1 SSPTVTP
8 DSASVT
14 GTLFGSVSEFL
25 GIPFAQ
31 PPFSATAYCPAC
43 PQQAMDLPTV
53 SGLPA
58 ETLDYL
64 TNTIYNVA
72 TPSEK
77 PLTLNVVT
85 PADATPDPKLPV
97 VAWIYGGGFDG
108 TSQYDDSMI
117 VEKAISL
124 GVPANYVRMNYR

>member
-31 PPFSATAYCPAC
+31 PPFSATAYGPAC

-64 TNTIYNVA
+64 TNTIYNVV

-85 PADATPDPKLPV
+85 PADATPDSKLPV
-97 VAWIYGGGFDG
+97 VAAGLEWYNFDNRYHG
-108 TSQYDDSMI
+108 SII

>member
-1 SSPTVTP
+1 P
-8 DSASVT
+8 
-14 GTLFGSVSEFL
+14 
-25 GIPFAQ
+25 I
-31 PPFSATAYCPAC
+31 
-43 PQQAMDLPTV
+43 V

-58 ETLDYL
+58 ETLEYL
-64 TNTIYNVA
+64 MNAIYNVV
-72 TPSEK
+72 TPSAEDCDK
-77 PLTLNVVT
+77 PSAFLTLNVVT